1 MNPLSLDEKLQLSR
15 DDMRRMGYQV
25 IDTLVD
31 YFDTQSTARVTN
43 LMNEEVVAAIANE
56 ELPQD
61 GQPWS
66 EVLEQ
71 FDQQVI
77 ASLSH
82 VDHPRNFSF
91 IPLAGNFVGVMAD
104 TLASGYNIFNAVYKM
119 GESATEIERVTVDWL
134 RQIFGMP
141 NEAGGI
147 FVSGGSM
154 ANLTALAVARKV
166 HLSGDMRDASAYCS
180 DQMHFVVSRGM
191 GILGFAPDQLKEIA
205 SDEDFRLSLPELK
218 RKIAVD
224 RAEGKRPFCIVAT
237 AGTTN
242 TGAVDPLAEL
252 ADLCQ
257 QEDIWLH
264 VDGAYGAAAS
274 MTERGKLALA
284 GMERAHSLAMDA
296 HKWMFQ
302 PIECGCV
309 LVRDRRWLSQT
320 FKESTHL
327 LKDADQEGEELNYM
341 YMGIQLTRHF
351 RALKLW
357 MSLKTFGVRAMQRGI
372 ERGFEL
378 AELAE
383 SLLRD
388 AGTWDIVTP
397 ARMAIVTFRYIPR
410 DGDET
415 MADEVTNALVMA
427 LARDGFAFASSTELR
442 GKSVLRMCTNNPR
455 TTQLMI

>member
-1 MNPLSLDEKLQLSR
+1 M
-15 DDMRRMGYQV
+15 
-25 IDTLVD
+25 T
-31 YFDTQSTARVTN
+31 T
-43 LMNEEVVAAIANE
+43 
-56 ELPQD
+56 
-61 GQPWS
+61 
-66 EVLEQ
+66 
-71 FDQQVI
+71 
-77 ASLSH
+77 
-82 VDHPRNFSF
+82 
-91 IPLAGNFVGVMAD
+91 FV
-104 TLASGYNIFNAVYKM
+104 
-119 GESATEIERVTVDWL
+119 
-134 RQIFGMP
+134 
-141 NEAGGI
+141 
-147 FVSGGSM
+147 
-154 ANLTALAVARKV
+154 
-166 HLSGDMRDASAYCS
+166 
-180 DQMHFVVSRGM
+180 
-191 GILGFAPDQLKEIA
+191 
-205 SDEDFRLSLPELK
+205 LSLPDLK
-218 RKIAVD
+218 RAIAAD

-357 MSLKTFGVRAMQRGI
+357 MSLKTFGARAMQRGI

-388 AGTWDIVTP
+388 AGKWDIVTP

-415 MADEVTNALVMA
+415 IADEVTNALVMA

-455 TTQLMI
+455 TTPDDIEATVKLMGRLAEELEAELKQPGA